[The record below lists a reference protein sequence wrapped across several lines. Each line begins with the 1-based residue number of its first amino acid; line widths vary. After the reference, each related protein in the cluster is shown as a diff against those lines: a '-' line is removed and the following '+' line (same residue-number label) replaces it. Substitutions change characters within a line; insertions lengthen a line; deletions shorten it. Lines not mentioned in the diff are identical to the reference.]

1 MREHGRE
8 IVTSW
13 KADLEYFYKEAAK
26 IRGLTVVQ
34 GGGEHGTGA
43 KDEECFPLYRYREG
57 PDITKIN
64 ISMAELARRLGQTP
78 QNFAKKLKRETVST
92 EELMAIGDLLG
103 VKFEQSYTLE
113 NGDKISISNES

>member
-1 MREHGRE
+1 MN
-8 IVTSW
+8 TSS
-13 KADLEYFYKEAAK
+13 LIKELCK
-26 IRGLTVVQ
+26 
-34 GGGEHGTGA
+34 E
-43 KDEECFPLYRYREG
+43 K
-57 PDITKIN
+57 N

-113 NGDKISISNES
+113 NGEKISISNESRFLDRSFVSIRIGDVEVLALWQPT